1 MIEMKRIGRS
11 TSCRGTS
18 TVEMAMILP
27 VLLLLAL
34 GAVDLGRMFYDAVG
48 VANAARAGL
57 SYGSLSEAYSQD
69 TTKITEVAN
78 ADAVSL
84 QGGVTL
90 NVTRICHCVE
100 GNQHT
105 QVDCESGPCS
115 GGWDPWV
122 YLKVQASKTY
132 STMLPFPGV
141 PDSVSITRDAYM
153 QVD

>member
-11 TSCRGTS
+11 TSSRGTS
-18 TVEMAMILP
+18 NVEMAMILP
-27 VLLLLAL
+27 VLLLLTL

-57 SYGSLSEAYSQD
+57 SYGSLSTAYSQN

-78 ADAVSL
+78 ADSVSL

-90 NVTRICHCVE
+90 NVTRICHCVDDDV
-100 GNQHT
+100 HT
-105 QVDCESGPCS
+105 QVDCETGTCGGP
-115 GGWDPWV
+115 DPWV

-141 PDSVSITRDAYM
+141 PDSVTITRDAYM